1 MKTGASGPVRLSVRV
16 VPGASK
22 NEVTSVNGTWK
33 IRLTAP
39 PVEGKANRA
48 LIEFLAKKLDIS
60 SSALELVSGA
70 SSRSKMVAVSGL
82 SPEEINQRLAK

>member
-1 MKTGASGPVRLSVRV
+1 MKSGTPGPIRLSVRV

-22 NEVTSVNGTWK
+22 NEITSVNGAWK

-60 SSALELVSGA
+60 RSALELVSGA
-70 SSRSKMVAVSGL
+70 SSRSKVIAVSGL
-82 SPEEINQRLAK
+82 NLEEINQRLAK